1 LLAGAFAMATAH
13 VVTFD
18 NAYGEP
24 EASNTVYVAVKA
36 DLPTRQAIAGPSD
49 SF

>member
-1 LLAGAFAMATAH
+1 MLATVFATATAH

-24 EASNTVYVAVKA
+24 AASNTVYVAVKA
-36 DLPTRQAIAGPSD
+36 DLPVREAIAGAI
-49 SF
+49 